1 MKRLHLGF
9 GLSALCSLA
18 VLASACTITTSPGG
32 NDSPS
37 IDPPTTSQPDGPG
50 ELNGLPPDPGGALPS
65 TTIDN
70 LKPAAS
76 FSAPTTPGGTVRVSL
91 LGLIDPV
98 TQQPIE
104 FKANETVFLAEDGV
118 VKSIRVTQSAKDNKL
133 PFDLTFVVD
142 NSGSMGEEADGI
154 ANKIVEF
161 VNVVASSGADLRV
174 AVVGYDG
181 HVTGAINFTDAASID
196 AYLRRD
202 GLTGTSRTEGFAGA
216 DAATLEQKA
225 NEHAAAPGETS
236 GSENGIVAIK
246 FAESNL
252 AFRPDAQRIFV
263 NFTDEPTQ
271 PGGQTAIATKTLCAR
286 WKPQNGTIHTVWSGS
301 DSLAPDG
308 GATWVENQDE
318 NPADLSACTPGGVV
332 KSVKPDATDLDLTT
346 LPMTNAL
353 RSSALVEFSSK
364 DASAPHNVTIVVK
377 NGTTSDG
384 KTEFTNVK
392 Y

>member
-1 MKRLHLGF
+1 MT
-9 GLSALCSLA
+9 
-18 VLASACTITTSPGG
+18 LASACTITTSNGTGDPTPS
-32 NDSPS
+32 NNPSPS
-37 IDPPTTSQPDGPG
+37 STVDGGPG
-50 ELNGLPPDPGGALPS
+50 TVNGIAPDPGGQLPA

-76 FSAPTTPGGTVRVSL
+76 FSAPTSTGGTVRVTL

-98 TQQPIE
+98 TQQPIG

-118 VKSIRVTQSAKDNKL
+118 VKSLRVTQSDKNNNL

-142 NSGSMGEEADGI
+142 NSGSMGEEADGV

-161 VNVVASSGADLRV
+161 VNVVAASGADLRV

-181 HVTGAINFTDAASID
+181 YVTGAINFTDAASID
-196 AYLRRD
+196 AYLKRPD
-202 GLTGTSRTEGFAGA
+202 MTGTSRTTGFGGA
-216 DAATLEQKA
+216 DAETLQQKA
-225 NEHAAAPGETS
+225 NDQQSAGEAS

-246 FAESNL
+246 FAEANL
-252 AFRPDAQRIFV
+252 GFRPNAQRIFV

-271 PGGQTAIATKTLCAR
+271 PNNNTAIATKTLCAR

-301 DSLAPDG
+301 ESLAPDG
-308 GATWVENQDE
+308 GATWTENQDE

-332 KSVKPDATDLDLTT
+332 KTIKPDATDLDLTT
-346 LPMTNAL
+346 LPMTDAL
-353 RSSALVEFSSK
+353 RSSALVEFNSK
-364 DASAPHNVTIVVK
+364 DPNVPHNVTIVVK